1 MTILTLFFKV
11 LLQMILMVV
20 AEKVTLLNQEE
31 LEDQVT
37 LDLKL
42 RINGKWMT

>member
-1 MTILTLFFKV
+1 MLFFKV

-20 AEKVTLLNQEE
+20 VEKVTLLNQEE